1 MRYEKPVME
10 ILELIVTDIL
20 TVSGDGTST
29 EEGGGPSV
37 DFGS

>member
-1 MRYEKPVME
+1 MRYEKPQME
-10 ILELIVTDIL
+10 ILELFVMDIL

-29 EEGGGPSV
+29 EGGGPSV